1 MPEPNKNPIVFSGII
16 AENYE
21 KHLSPV
27 LFIPTAADIASRL
40 PANSENI
47 LEIACGTGQ
56 VTRLLKEKF
65 SNAKITA
72 TDINPDMLSVAKNVV
87 GEGGNVEWKVMDAQ
101 ELDFPDNTFD
111 CVICQFGIMF
121 FPDKQKAVNEAY
133 RVLKPGG
140 KYIFNTWDSM
150 DNLPVSKLSNDTV
163 VSFFKDDPPQF
174 FKIPFSMYE
183 PAEMETLLKNAGF
196 KNISVTNIKLEG
208 SSPTAADAARG
219 FTMGNPTYLAICERD
234 ESMLPDIRTAVE
246 KKFTEKFGAENL
258 RIPLSLYVS
267 EGVK

>member
-27 LFIPTAADIASRL
+27 LFIPTAVDIASRL
-40 PANSENI
+40 PANAVNI
-47 LEIACGTGQ
+47 LELACGTGQ

-65 SNAKITA
+65 PNAKITA
-72 TDINPDMLSVAKNVV
+72 TDINPDMLSMAKNVV

-111 CVICQFGIMF
+111 AVICQFGIMF

-150 DNLPVSKLSNDTV
+150 DNIKIAKLSNEAV
-163 VSFFKDDPPQF
+163 ISFFKDDPPQF
-174 FKIPFSMYE
+174 FNVPFSMYKAE
-183 PAEMETLLKNAGF
+183 EMEGMLKNSGF
-196 KNISVTNIKLEG
+196 NDISVANIKLEG
-208 SSPTAADAARG
+208 SSETAEGAARG

-234 ESMLPDIRTAVE
+234 ESMLPDIRKAVE
-246 KKFTEKFGAENL
+246 KKFIEAYGAENL
-258 RIPLSLYVS
+258 RIPLSLFVA